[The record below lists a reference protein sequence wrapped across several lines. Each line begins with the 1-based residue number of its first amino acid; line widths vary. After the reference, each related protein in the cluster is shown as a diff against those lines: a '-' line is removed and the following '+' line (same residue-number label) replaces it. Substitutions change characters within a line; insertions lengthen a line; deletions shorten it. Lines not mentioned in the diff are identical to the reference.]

1 MRANEQKYPGRSPHR
16 AAIRQSEGLARHP
29 PPMYVIELS
38 LRLSPMP
45 VAVQRREL
53 EAAQALY
60 GEVRQALEQGQPRVL
75 ELTCEKEEH
84 KRVSLLSSE
93 IVAVQIYEKSATG
106 TGARR
111 PGFAVVS

>member
-1 MRANEQKYPGRSPHR
+1 
-16 AAIRQSEGLARHP
+16 
-29 PPMYVIELS
+29 MYVIELS

-45 VAVQRREL
+45 VEVQRREL

-93 IVAVQIYEKSATG
+93 IVAVQIYEKSAAG

-111 PGFAVVS
+111 PGFAVAS

>member
-1 MRANEQKYPGRSPHR
+1 
-16 AAIRQSEGLARHP
+16 
-29 PPMYVIELS
+29 MYVIELS

-60 GEVRQALEQGQPRVL
+60 GEVRQALEHGQPRVL

-84 KRVSLLSSE
+84 KRISLLSSE

>member
-1 MRANEQKYPGRSPHR
+1 
-16 AAIRQSEGLARHP
+16 
-29 PPMYVIELS
+29 MYVIELS

-53 EAAQALY
+53 DAAQALY

-106 TGARR
+106 TGAGTGKKGKGAGT
-111 PGFAVVS
+111 PGKKKAKVEPFPPVVMASA